1 MHRTFRTSHTRQ
13 QLDLSGV
20 WDFTADPEDAGLE
33 EEWYDHFPQ
42 GPARLWVPGVWN
54 THLPYSHYE
63 GVGWYR
69 CSFELPPCCGA
80 RICFAA
86 VTHQANV
93 WLDGE
98 PLGDHYGGYTPFSFL
113 VCSPRSGRHEL
124 VVRVDNTHD
133 DCTTVPSTRLDWFR
147 YGGIPRP
154 VWIELLQCDV
164 YIESLRV
171 LPVLVGKQAALSIR
185 AELVSLADRTRD
197 SSWTLY
203 LDDVPLRSDTVEV
216 ERGSSA
222 ILMFGQPIGEVPVW
236 TPQAPHL
243 HQVRLALEADDLI
256 ERTGFREIAIRG
268 SEVLLNGE
276 PLRLHGVNRHEDH
289 PDWGCAL
296 PEQVMM
302 RDLQLIKALGAN
314 AVRGAHY
321 PNDQRFLDLCDE
333 MGLLFIEEIP
343 LWGFDADQLA
353 STIIS
358 DRAAAMAWAMVERDV
373 SHPCIWAW
381 SVLNECATDTLIGR
395 SVVERLVETVRDLDH
410 TRPVTYATDRGPRD
424 RCTDLVDLVCI
435 NAYPG
440 WYVQDADWPT
450 ILRRMRGVIGEKPIV
465 ISEFGAGAVYG
476 YRTVEQGVMWSEE
489 YQADVLADAM
499 SCFLR
504 DPSLSGFF
512 VWQFCDTRSDRGAD
526 GSRALRR
533 PREYNNKGLLNEY
546 RQPKLAYYR
555 AQQLLNGQG

>member
-197 SSWTLY
+197 SS
-203 LDDVPLRSDTVEV
+203 
-216 ERGSSA
+216 
-222 ILMFGQPIGEVPVW
+222 
-236 TPQAPHL
+236 
-243 HQVRLALEADDLI
+243 
-256 ERTGFREIAIRG
+256 
-268 SEVLLNGE
+268 
-276 PLRLHGVNRHEDH
+276 
-289 PDWGCAL
+289 
-296 PEQVMM
+296 
-302 RDLQLIKALGAN
+302 
-314 AVRGAHY
+314 
-321 PNDQRFLDLCDE
+321 
-333 MGLLFIEEIP
+333 
-343 LWGFDADQLA
+343 
-353 STIIS
+353 
-358 DRAAAMAWAMVERDV
+358 
-373 SHPCIWAW
+373 
-381 SVLNECATDTLIGR
+381 
-395 SVVERLVETVRDLDH
+395 
-410 TRPVTYATDRGPRD
+410 
-424 RCTDLVDLVCI
+424 
-435 NAYPG
+435 
-440 WYVQDADWPT
+440 
-450 ILRRMRGVIGEKPIV
+450 
-465 ISEFGAGAVYG
+465 
-476 YRTVEQGVMWSEE
+476 
-489 YQADVLADAM
+489 
-499 SCFLR
+499 
-504 DPSLSGFF
+504 
-512 VWQFCDTRSDRGAD
+512 
-526 GSRALRR
+526 
-533 PREYNNKGLLNEY
+533 
-546 RQPKLAYYR
+546 
-555 AQQLLNGQG
+555 